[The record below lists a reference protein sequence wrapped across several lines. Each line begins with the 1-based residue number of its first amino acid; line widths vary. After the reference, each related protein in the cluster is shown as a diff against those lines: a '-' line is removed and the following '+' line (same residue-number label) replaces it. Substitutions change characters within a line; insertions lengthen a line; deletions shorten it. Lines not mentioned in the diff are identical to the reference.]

1 MSIQTQLMSAGM
13 PAGQAQALDRVAVIS
28 LAGTTQATGTKITA
42 PTVVITAGTDSATLP
57 TPNAGDIIN
66 VINVAGSTAKIW
78 PAVGGTI
85 NALSA
90 NQEISMATA
99 KSALF
104 VAQTSTQWRTIPLVP
119 S

>member
-1 MSIQTQLMSAGM
+1 MPIQTQLMSAGL
-13 PAGQAQALDRVAVIS
+13 PAGAAQALNRVAVIA

-42 PTVVITAGTDSATLP
+42 PTVVITSGTDSATLP
-57 TPNAGDIIN
+57 TPNAGDVIQ

-78 PAVGGTI
+78 PASGGTI
-85 NALSA
+85 NALSQDA
-90 NQEISMATA
+90 EISMATA